1 MRQKFNKIKEFTIK
15 KYKWIVLFLCV
26 VIFLELVLDV
36 FQKEIMTK
44 DVLGYKFISTY
55 LISDNITPIAK
66 VITQMGGAI
75 VLITI
80 TTALLLFLKNKKIG
94 IAIAFNLIVATV
106 LNLVLKNIVQRP
118 RPTEYRMINETGY
131 SFPSGHSMVSM
142 AFYGFLIYLIYKQV
156 ENKKV
161 KWGLI
166 IALSILIVTIGIS
179 RIYLGVHYT
188 SDVLA
193 GFTISVSYLIV
204 YTSIVKKFILESE
217 EKDEEIDK

>member
-1 MRQKFNKIKEFTIK
+1 MRQKFNKVKDFTIK
-15 KYKWIVLFLCV
+15 NAKWIILFLCV
-26 VIFLELVLDV
+26 IIFLELALDV

-55 LISDNITPIAK
+55 LISDFITPIAK

-75 VLITI
+75 ALVTITI
-80 TTALLLFLKNKKIG
+80 ALLLFLKNKKIG
-94 IAIAFNLIVATV
+94 IAIAINLIVSTV
-106 LNLVLKNIVQRP
+106 LNLLLKHIVQRP
-118 RPTEYRMINETGY
+118 RPTEYRMISETGY

-142 AFYGFLIYLIYKQV
+142 AFYGFLIYLTYKQV

-166 IALSILIVTIGIS
+166 ITLSILIVTIGIS

-193 GFTISVSYLIV
+193 GFTISVSYLVV
-204 YTSIVKKFILESE
+204 YTSIVKKFILERE

>member
-1 MRQKFNKIKEFTIK
+1 MRQKFNKIKDFTIK
-15 KYKWIVLFLCV
+15 NSKWIILFLCV
-26 VIFLELVLDV
+26 IIFLELALDV

-44 DVLGYKFISTY
+44 DVLGYKFISTC
-55 LISDNITPIAK
+55 LISDTITPIAK

-75 VLITI
+75 ALLTITI
-80 TTALLLFLKNKKIG
+80 ALLLFLKNKKIG
-94 IAIAFNLIVATV
+94 IAIAINLIVATI
-106 LNLVLKNIVQRP
+106 LNLVLKHIVQRP
-118 RPTEYRMINETGY
+118 RPTEYRMISETGY

-156 ENKKV
+156 EDKKL

-166 IALSILIVTIGIS
+166 IALSIVIVTIGIS

-204 YTSIVKKFILESE
+204 YTSIVKKFILERE